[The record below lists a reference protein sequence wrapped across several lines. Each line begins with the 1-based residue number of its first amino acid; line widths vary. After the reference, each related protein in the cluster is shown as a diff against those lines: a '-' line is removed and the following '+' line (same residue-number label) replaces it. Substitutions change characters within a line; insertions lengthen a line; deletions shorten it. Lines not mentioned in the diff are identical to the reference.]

1 MGWLWGKKISV
12 NAKDKAILD
21 IKIQRDKVKQYQKRI
36 QVVIDREHELAKQC
50 LQKGDKQRALI
61 LLRRK
66 KFQETILVK
75 TDKQLTTLEEL
86 VSEIEFAQIQ
96 KDVVYGLE
104 QGNKVLKEINNEISL
119 ERVERIMDESAE
131 GIAYQKE
138 VSEAL
143 GTLSTLEE
151 EEVEDELEQ
160 LESEM
165 GTKVDLP
172 DVPKIPTLPDAPS
185 QELPEQE
192 QARQAYLA

>member
-192 QARQAYLA
+192 SARQAYLA